1 MATYVLIERSFYSH
15 RFGLNMLVRL

>member
-1 MATYVLIERSFYSH
+1 VLIERSFYSY